1 MAAVDLEKP
10 VLETGTEPEFLDDSG
25 PYEEIPD
32 DYSKTERPAI
42 GRLPSF
48 ISFDSSKTF
57 EVDQNVDTNV
67 DQNVDTNVDENVKME
82 EQQEIDE
89 RLIWSEK
96 KNIYLNFFN
105 LFKSLPL
112 KVLFDGCEIDWQRR
126 IWKEFFF

>member
-48 ISFDSSKTF
+48 ISLDSSKTF

-67 DQNVDTNVDENVKME
+67 DQNVDTNVDENVKMV

-89 RLIWSEK
+89 RLI
-96 KNIYLNFFN
+96 
-105 LFKSLPL
+105 
-112 KVLFDGCEIDWQRR
+112 
-126 IWKEFFF
+126 

>member
-48 ISFDSSKTF
+48 ISLDSSKTF

-67 DQNVDTNVDENVKME
+67 DANVKME

-96 KNIYLNFFN
+96 
-105 LFKSLPL
+105 LF
-112 KVLFDGCEIDWQRR
+112 
-126 IWKEFFF
+126 EFL